1 MQIIDTNKPTTIGQ
15 LIRNKR
21 IQLRYKVKEI
31 AQQCGIDVSKYSKIE
46 NDKVQP
52 SEQELL
58 VIIDTLDL
66 DKFNA
71 YLAARMLPA
80 QVVLAAFKAFKQ
92 QGFKLVDTL
101 EEQYELQKLQ
111 QNN

>member
-1 MQIIDTNKPTTIGQ
+1 MQLIDTNKPITIGQ

-46 NDKVQP
+46 NDKIQP
-52 SEQELL
+52 TEQELL

-71 YLAARMLPA
+71 YLAAKIFPK
-80 QVVLAAFKAFKQ
+80 QVALAAFKAFRQ
-92 QGFKLVDTL
+92 QGFKLIEVL
-101 EEQYELQKLQ
+101 EEQYDLQKLQ
-111 QNN
+111 QGN